1 MSVKYFEVELSR
13 VIDVVKSVLERF
25 DWIEIAVVFGSSL
38 RRRVVRDVDIGIVAG
53 KPIGLEELNE
63 VASELEKVLRVSV
76 DVVPLDEAPPLLRFK
91 ALSEGIRAI
100 NRNPLRLHYML
111 SEAFMEVMDMKL
123 AVQNSSK
130 CFHDF

>member
-38 RRRVVRDVDIGIVAG
+38 RRRVVRDVDIGIVAR

-63 VASELEKVLRVSV
+63 VASELEKALRVSV

-100 NRNPLRLHYML
+100 NRNPLKLHYML

-123 AVQNSSK
+123 AVQNSLK

>member
-38 RRRVVRDVDIGIVAG
+38 RRRVVRDIDIGIVAG

-130 CFHDF
+130 RFHDF